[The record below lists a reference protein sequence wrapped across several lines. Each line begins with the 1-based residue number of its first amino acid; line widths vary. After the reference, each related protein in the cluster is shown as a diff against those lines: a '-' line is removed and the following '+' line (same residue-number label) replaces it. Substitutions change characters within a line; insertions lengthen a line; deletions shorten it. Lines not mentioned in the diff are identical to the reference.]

1 MNTRYVKQNAENSAE
16 LNRLNFKNLIQ
27 PICKRVFFVFGCLIF
42 IGSNYSQAQCKSDS
56 VVTYQVIGDNRVI
69 ASVEYFTYDLKD
81 SLLTNRLIEYQ
92 NGKAFPLYENRYS
105 YSKLKGNTVISYENC
120 KWVAERAVFKPVVKV
135 TRTYSKNG
143 LLISE
148 IHDDLSAEP
157 NPANVD
163 TKIDFSY
170 TKTGDL
176 ISNLLS
182 RWNSATNSW
191 VGESYVAYE
200 YKNGLMSET
209 TTSDWD
215 SSSQDWKAKWR
226 SDYVYDANKTLL
238 ETVSYRFENYA
249 WIPDTRT
256 YYGLDSSQA
265 LKGVIVQK
273 WNGGKRG
280 WDNQSYYV
288 MKLNSKE
295 QTDTE
300 IHLSWSGKEWL
311 VDLTFFYIYNE
322 QGQVIQI
329 LNDKREVMV
338 DRFCR

>member
-1 MNTRYVKQNAENSAE
+1 MNTRYGKQVVQGSLG
-16 LNRLNFKNLIQ
+16 LNILNFKNLLQ
-27 PICKRVFFVFGCLIF
+27 PLCNGLLFVFGFLLL
-42 IGSNYSQAQCKSDS
+42 IGSKSSQAQCKSDS
-56 VVTYQVIGDNRVI
+56 VVTYQVIGENRVI

-92 NGKAFPLYENRYS
+92 NGKAFPLYENKYS
-105 YSKLKGNTVISYENC
+105 YSKVKGNTVITYENC
-120 KWVAERAVFKPVVKV
+120 RWVAERAIFRPVVKV

-148 IHDDLSAEP
+148 LHDDLSAES

-163 TKIDFSY
+163 TKIDFGYS
-170 TKTGDL
+170 KTGEL

-182 RWNSATNSW
+182 RWNSTTNSW
-191 VGESYVAYE
+191 VGESYVAYQ
-200 YKNGLMSET
+200 YMDGLMIES

-215 SSSQDWKAKWR
+215 SSSQDWKEKWR
-226 SDYVYDANKTLL
+226 SDYVYDDDKTLL
-238 ETVSYRFENYA
+238 ETVSYRFDNYA
-249 WIPDTRT
+249 WIPDSRT
-256 YYGLDSSQA
+256 YYGLDSTQA

-273 WNGGKRG
+273 WNGAKRG

-288 MKLNSKE
+288 MKLNDRD

-300 IHLSWSGKEWL
+300 IHLSWSGKEWV

-329 LNDKREVMV
+329 LNDKKEVMV

>member
-1 MNTRYVKQNAENSAE
+1 MKTRYGKHYVEGSSE
-16 LNRLNFKNLIQ
+16 LNRLNFKKLIQ
-27 PICKRVFFVFGCLIF
+27 STCRSVLFVSGCLF
-42 IGSNYSQAQCKSDS
+42 LYGSNTAVAQCKSDS
-56 VVTYQVIGDNRVI
+56 VVTYQVVGDNRVV

-92 NGKAFPLYENRYS
+92 NGKAFPLYENKYS

-120 KWVAERAVFKPVVKV
+120 KWVAERAIFKPVVKV
-135 TRTYSKNG
+135 TRTYSKSG

-148 IHDDLSAEP
+148 LHDDLSTEP

-163 TKIDFSY
+163 TKIEFGYS
-170 TKTGDL
+170 KAGDL

-182 RWNSATNSW
+182 RWNSATNTW
-191 VGESYVAYE
+191 VGESHVAYE
-200 YKNGLMSET
+200 YKDGLMTES

-226 SDYVYDANKTLL
+226 SDYVYDTKKTLL

-249 WIPDTRT
+249 WIPETRT
-256 YYGLDSSQA
+256 YYGLDSAQA
-265 LKGVIVQK
+265 IKGVIVQK
-273 WNGGKRG
+273 WNGAKRG

-288 MKLNSKE
+288 MKLNAQE

-300 IHLSWSGKEWL
+300 IHLSWSGKEWI

-322 QGQVIQI
+322 QGQVVQI
-329 LNDKREVMV
+329 LNDKKEVMV

>member
-1 MNTRYVKQNAENSAE
+1 MNTKYRKHIKSEH
-16 LNRLNFKNLIQ
+16 LKLKRLNFKNLILSTGKG
-27 PICKRVFFVFGCLIF
+27 ILFVFGWIILF
-42 IGSNYSQAQCKSDS
+42 GSNTSTAQCKSDS
-56 VVTYQVIGDNRVI
+56 VVTYQVVGETRVI

-92 NGKAFPLYENRYS
+92 NGKAFPLYENKYS
-105 YSKLKGNTVISYENC
+105 YSKLKGNTVIAYENC
-120 KWVAERAVFKPVVKV
+120 KWVAERAIFKPVVKV

-143 LLISE
+143 LLLSE
-148 IHDDLSAEP
+148 VHDDLAAEP
-157 NPANVD
+157 NPANLD
-163 TKIDFSY
+163 TKIDFRY

-182 RWNSATNSW
+182 RWNSTTNSW

-200 YKNGLMSET
+200 YNNGLMTES

-226 SDYVYDANKTLL
+226 SDYVYDTNKTLL

-256 YYGLDSSQA
+256 YYGLDSTQA

-273 WNGGKRG
+273 WNGAKRG

-288 MKLNSKE
+288 MKLNDKD

-300 IHLSWSGKEWL
+300 IHLSWSGKEWV

-329 LNDKREVMV
+329 LNDKKEIMV